1 MEDITREQ
9 AKSEG
14 MKRYFTGKPCKRG
27 HVCERYTSDYQCVVC
42 KKENVLK
49 RIRTPEVKEKLKV
62 QKRNDYIKHKD
73 KRLTTCKEYKRSNQD
88 IIFIRKSIERL
99 ENRYYLS
106 KTNYEEVLGYTRE
119 DFINHIESLWEVGM
133 SWDNRSEWH
142 IDHIKSIKS
151 FKDEGIFDP
160 KIVNAL
166 SNLQPLWAEDNMKK
180 GG

>member
-1 MEDITREQ
+1 MEVISQQE
-9 AKSEG
+9 AKSQG
-14 MKRYFTGKPCKRG
+14 LSRFFTGKPCKRG
-27 HVCERYTSDYQCVVC
+27 HICERYSADGDCVLC
-42 KKENVLK
+42 KKERNAKSECKECPVKKKARDRKYYHENKETILAKAKK
-49 RIRTPEVKEKLKV
+49 RMPPEVK
-62 QKRNDYIKHKD
+62 
-73 KRLTTCKEYKRSNQD
+73 
-88 IIFIRKSIERL
+88 FIRKSIERL

-119 DFINHIESLWEVGM
+119 DFIAHIESLWEEGM

-151 FKDEGIFDP
+151 FKDEGITDP

-166 SNLQPLWAEDNMKK
+166 SNLQPLWAEDNLRK